1 MNVGK
6 KHYEQIP
13 IPEELDRVVWDS
25 MGKAAREAR
34 ARHLRRWA
42 VSAAAVF
49 CAAFLCANVGPLY
62 AYASRLPVIGAV
74 VQVLHVGG
82 GGERTDGAHAAAEA
96 AGETVEFHFLSRS
109 GELDTAPVYTVS
121 HLLAPNRMNL
131 TLHGVRSI
139 DYEAIR
145 ESLLATEAV
154 RDVYRAMIGDD
165 SAFGFVIVLNSGYTY
180 EITEHADPA
189 SLSVRFYPDPA
200 YQPEQTVYYLR
211 SEAVPY
217 GEGLGLLAEQYPGEA
232 AQLQT
237 RSGEYII
244 TVGQYETSD
253 EAEAALQALEETA
266 GGASGLFVA
275 SGRADDIPEA

>member
-96 AGETVEFHFLSRS
+96 AGETVEFHFESRS

-217 GEGLGLLAEQYPGEA
+217 G